1 MASFGPQV
9 KNMAQVG
16 AGREQRKPLQK
27 GTGRCGVHRSDS
39 LSSQSRPAC
48 SHRRPVPSSPRGP
61 LRRKSYKPPETPSHL
76 LTATASP
83 LSRPHQQ

>member
-9 KNMAQVG
+9 KNMAQMG
-16 AGREQRKPLQK
+16 AGGEERKPLQK

-39 LSSQSRPAC
+39 LSRQARPAC
-48 SHRRPVPSSPRGP
+48 SHRRPVPSAPGGP
-61 LRRKSYKPPETPSHL
+61 LRRKSYKTPEPPSRL

-83 LSRPHQQ
+83 LSRPHLQ